1 VDKTIKEKAEAEG
14 NSKRDKELL
23 QRMLVEYDVLARD
36 HQDAYVSFIILVN
49 FCQW

>member
-1 VDKTIKEKAEAEG
+1 VDRTIKEKREAEG

-36 HQDAYVSFIILVN
+36 HQDAMVSLL
-49 FCQW
+49 